1 MADEK
6 AKIEQYSS
14 RYATLSK
21 ELETAKKNEDAQA
34 LQNTI
39 SALDSWAN
47 EVKGF
52 LDDINGSDITN
63 EVSYSNLY
71 AIYNKW
77 AKGYTRATYVDT
89 LNRITTRAKEKEAEA
104 KGESTSDEYNQIVA
118 NFSPETKA
126 VLGNSVSNYM
136 EFNINPVKADYYAIK
151 SFLEKH
157 RVHTGGND
165 SGLSSDSK
173 AATKQGNTGGTDTK
187 LALQHKQTLDAFFTN
202 FEKARKKQARQNPP
216 EEEAPERKEP
226 ELNIDKYSGPA
237 ANVYVD
243 NLVNGLSHAD
253 GVGYAKSTLD
263 GTEDTLKDTGDYI
276 TARDKNLTKEEEK
289 QYRADLEANLYGR
302 NARINDNIARGSKG
316 ENANNRNFE
325 TTLRYSR
332 LADALN
338 NRVHTRASIP
348 SVISFSAFGPSA
360 NIAGQRAELYQMP
373 KIETEEMRQ
382 MDTVRGLSKD
392 QSGRQI
398 NRQQNYRDAAQELT
412 ANEMQDKLKLQTELS
427 QRLMDRRDKFTDEE
441 MRQWYQTRY
450 DEEMRRKATEWEKKF
465 GRDFGIESAKFIAE
479 MNKADPTLAA
489 IMGKAIDIVPPDY
502 VQQFLTEVL
511 MPYGRAIRAG
521 EPVSKV
527 IERAAYDF
535 GNFAANGLYGFTKG
549 GAEGIMDAIKEI
561 LS

>member
-1 MADEK
+1 MADESWD
-6 AKIEQYSS
+6 ILDDNV
-14 RYATLSK
+14 RTFITTLKKVWGKEGSVSK
-21 ELETAKKNEDAQA
+21 EQA
-34 LQNTI
+34 EHI
-39 SALDSWAN
+39 
-47 EVKGF
+47 
-52 LDDINGSDITN
+52 
-63 EVSYSNLY
+63 
-71 AIYNKW
+71 
-77 AKGYTRATYVDT
+77 VDT
-89 LNRITTRAKEKEAEA
+89 YDTLMDQYKNDANTLYWLGSYENAIRKLRVKVLKEEEKEE
-104 KGESTSDEYNQIVA
+104 ESNAYDELVA

-126 VLGNSVSNYM
+126 VLGNSISNYVG
-136 EFNINPVKADYYAIK
+136 FNIEPVKNDYSSIV
-151 SFLEKH
+151 SFLKEYKINPMH
-157 RVHTGGND
+157 
-165 SGLSSDSK
+165 SSHI
-173 AATKQGNTGGTDTK
+173 AA
-187 LALQHKQTLDAFFTN
+187 QHKRTLDNFFKTFN
-202 FEKARKKQARQNPP
+202 KEEKRQKKRQEKEN
-216 EEEAPERKEP
+216 APERKEP
-226 ELNIDKYSGPA
+226 ELNIDQYSGPA
-237 ANVYVD
+237 ANVDVD

-253 GVGYAKSTLD
+253 EVGYAKSTLD

-289 QYRADLEANLYGR
+289 QYRADLEANAYGR

-338 NRVHTRASIP
+338 NRVHTRASLP

-382 MDTVRGLSKD
+382 MNTVRDLSKD

-427 QRLMDRRDKFTDEE
+427 KRLMDRRDKFTDEE

-450 DEEMRRKATEWEKKF
+450 DEEMKRKATEWEKKF

-479 MNKADPTLAA
+479 MNKVDPTLAA
-489 IMGKAIDIVPPDY
+489 IMGKALNIVPPDY
-502 VQQFLTEVL
+502 IQQFLTEVL

-549 GAEGIMDAIKEI
+549 GIEGIMDAIKEI
-561 LS
+561 L

>member
-6 AKIEQYSS
+6 AKIKEYSD
-14 RYATLSK
+14 RYKKLIEGLK
-21 ELETAKKNEDAQA
+21 TAKKSEDAKS
-34 LQNTI
+34 LQSNI
-39 SALDSWAN
+39 SALDSWAT

-52 LDDINGSDITN
+52 LDSLNGTDITN
-63 EVSYSNLY
+63 EVAYSELR
-71 AIYNKW
+71 AIYNSW
-77 AKGYTRATYVDT
+77 TNSYTRAEYIDT
-89 LNRITTRAKEKEAEA
+89 LNRITTRAEGASGESWYGEFEKIKANLSPESKAILEGNVSDYTSFNTAPVQADINQLTALINKIKKEAGFGGA
-104 KGESTSDEYNQIVA
+104 DNASGYAAISQGTV
-118 NFSPETKA
+118 
-126 VLGNSVSNYM
+126 
-136 EFNINPVKADYYAIK
+136 VK
-151 SFLEKH
+151 
-157 RVHTGGND
+157 
-165 SGLSSDSK
+165 GLSEVKQYRDTLQ
-173 AATKQGNTGGTDTK
+173 AALGH
-187 LALQHKQTLDAFFTN
+187 AN
-202 FEKARKKQARQNPP
+202 FEKKKKAALNNPP
-216 EEEAPERKEP
+216 EEKAPERKEP
-226 ELNIDKYSGPA
+226 ELNIDKYSGQA
-237 ANVYVD
+237 ANVDVN

-253 GVGYAKSTLD
+253 EVGYAKSTLD

-289 QYRADLEANLYGR
+289 QYRADLEANAYGR

-316 ENANNRNFE
+316 ENANNRSFE

-338 NRVHTRASIP
+338 NRVHTRASLP
-348 SVISFSAFGPSA
+348 SVVSFSAFGPSA

-382 MDTVRGLSKD
+382 MNTVRDLSKD

-427 QRLMDRRDKFTDEE
+427 KRLMDRRDKFTDEE

-450 DEEMRRKATEWEKKF
+450 DKEMNRKATEWEKKF

-479 MNKADPTLAA
+479 MNKTDPTLAA

-549 GAEGIMDAIKEI
+549 GFEGIMDALKEI
-561 LS
+561 F

>member
-1 MADEK
+1 MADDMKSWNDLDENVK
-6 AKIEQYSS
+6 TFITTLRNIKGKENSVSKEQAQHIIDTYNELLKEYEND
-14 RYATLSK
+14 RATLNHI
-21 ELETAKKNEDAQA
+21 KNHAT
-34 LQNTI
+34 TI
-39 SALDSWAN
+39 EN
-47 EVKGF
+47 V
-52 LDDINGSDITN
+52 
-63 EVSYSNLY
+63 
-71 AIYNKW
+71 
-77 AKGYTRATYVDT
+77 R
-89 LNRITTRAKEKEAEA
+89 RAKERAEGASGESWYGEFEKIKANLSPESKAILEGNVSDYTSFNTAPVQADINQLTNLINKVKKEAGFGGA
-104 KGESTSDEYNQIVA
+104 DGASSYAAISQGTV
-118 NFSPETKA
+118 
-126 VLGNSVSNYM
+126 
-136 EFNINPVKADYYAIK
+136 VK
-151 SFLEKH
+151 
-157 RVHTGGND
+157 
-165 SGLSSDSK
+165 GLSEVEGYRDTLQ
-173 AATKQGNTGGTDTK
+173 AALGKVNHEKKKT
-187 LALQHKQTLDAFFTN
+187 ALN
-202 FEKARKKQARQNPP
+202 NPP

-226 ELNIDKYSGPA
+226 ELDIDKYSGSA
-237 ANVYVD
+237 ANVDVD
-243 NLVNGLSHAD
+243 NLTAGLSHAD

-289 QYRADLEANLYGR
+289 QYRADLEANAYGR

-316 ENANNRNFE
+316 ENANNRSFE

-338 NRVHTRASIP
+338 NRVHTRASLP

-382 MDTVRGLSKD
+382 MNTVRDLSKD

-427 QRLMDRRDKFTDEE
+427 KRLMDRRDKFTDEE

-450 DEEMRRKATEWEKKF
+450 DEEMKRKATEWEKKF

-479 MNKADPTLAA
+479 MNKVDPTLAA

-549 GAEGIMDAIKEI
+549 GFEGIMDALKEI
-561 LS
+561 F

>member
-6 AKIEQYSS
+6 AKIKEYSD
-14 RYATLSK
+14 RYKKLIEGLK
-21 ELETAKKNEDAQA
+21 TAKKSEDAKS
-34 LQNTI
+34 LQSNI
-39 SALDSWAN
+39 SALDSWATG
-47 EVKGF
+47 VKGF
-52 LDDINGSDITN
+52 LDSLNGTDITN
-63 EVSYSNLY
+63 DVAYSELR
-71 AIYNKW
+71 AIYNSW
-77 AKGYTRATYVDT
+77 TNSYTRAEYIDT
-89 LNRITTRAKEKEAEA
+89 LNRITTRAEGASGESWYGEFEKIKANLSPESKAILEGNVSDYTSFNTAPVQADINQLTALINKIKKEAGFGGA
-104 KGESTSDEYNQIVA
+104 DNASGYAAISQGTV
-118 NFSPETKA
+118 
-126 VLGNSVSNYM
+126 
-136 EFNINPVKADYYAIK
+136 VK
-151 SFLEKH
+151 
-157 RVHTGGND
+157 
-165 SGLSSDSK
+165 GLSEVKQYRDTLQ
-173 AATKQGNTGGTDTK
+173 AALGH
-187 LALQHKQTLDAFFTN
+187 AN
-202 FEKARKKQARQNPP
+202 FEKKKKAALNNPP
-216 EEEAPERKEP
+216 EEKAPERKEP
-226 ELNIDKYSGPA
+226 ELNIDKYSGQA
-237 ANVYVD
+237 ANVDVN

-253 GVGYAKSTLD
+253 EVGYAKSTLD

-289 QYRADLEANLYGR
+289 QYRADLEANAYGR

-316 ENANNRNFE
+316 ENANNRSFE

-338 NRVHTRASIP
+338 NRVHTRASLP
-348 SVISFSAFGPSA
+348 SVVSFSAFGPSA

-382 MDTVRGLSKD
+382 MNTVRDLSKD

-427 QRLMDRRDKFTDEE
+427 KRLMDRRDKFTDEE

-450 DEEMRRKATEWEKKF
+450 DEEMNRKATEWEKKF

-479 MNKADPTLAA
+479 MNKTDPTLAA

-549 GAEGIMDAIKEI
+549 GFEGIMDALKEI
-561 LS
+561 F

>member
-6 AKIEQYSS
+6 AKIKEYSD
-14 RYATLSK
+14 RYKDLSETLN
-21 ELETAKKNEDAQA
+21 TAKKNEDAQA
-34 LQNTI
+34 LQNAI

-52 LDDINGSDITN
+52 LDDTNGSDITN
-63 EVSYSNLY
+63 DVAYSELR

-77 AKGYTRATYVDT
+77 TGGYTRATYVDA
-89 LNRITTRAKEKEAEA
+89 LNRITARAEGASGESWYGEFEKIKANLSPESKAILEGNVSDYTSFNTAPVQADINQLTNLINKVKKEA
-104 KGESTSDEYNQIVA
+104 G
-118 NFSPETKA
+118 
-126 VLGNSVSNYM
+126 VSGADNASSSAA
-136 EFNINPVKADYYAIK
+136 ISQGTVVK
-151 SFLEKH
+151 
-157 RVHTGGND
+157 
-165 SGLSSDSK
+165 GLSEVEKYRDTLQ
-173 AATKQGNTGGTDTK
+173 AALGH
-187 LALQHKQTLDAFFTN
+187 AN
-202 FEKARKKQARQNPP
+202 FEKKKTALNNPP

-226 ELNIDKYSGPA
+226 ELDIDKYSGPA
-237 ANVYVD
+237 AEVDVD

-253 GVGYAKSTLD
+253 EVGYAKSTLD

-289 QYRADLEANLYGR
+289 QYRADLEANAYGR

-338 NRVHTRASIP
+338 NRVHTRASLP

-360 NIAGQRAELYQMP
+360 NVAGQRAELYQMP

-412 ANEMQDKLKLQTELS
+412 ANEMQDKLKLQTDLS
-427 QRLMDRRDKFTDEE
+427 KRLMDRRDKFTDEE

-450 DEEMRRKATEWEKKF
+450 DEEMKRKATEWEKKF
-465 GRDFGIESAKFIAE
+465 GRDFGIESARFIAE

-489 IMGKAIDIVPPDY
+489 IMGKALNIVPPDY
-502 VQQFLTEVL
+502 IQQFLTEVL

-549 GAEGIMDAIKEI
+549 GVEGIMDAIKEI

>member
-1 MADEK
+1 MTEEQIKSEFEK
-6 AKIEQYSS
+6 I
-14 RYATLSK
+14 
-21 ELETAKKNEDAQA
+21 KN
-34 LQNTI
+34 
-39 SALDSWAN
+39 
-47 EVKGF
+47 
-52 LDDINGSDITN
+52 
-63 EVSYSNLY
+63 NL
-71 AIYNKW
+71 
-77 AKGYTRATYVDT
+77 
-89 LNRITTRAKEKEAEA
+89 
-104 KGESTSDEYNQIVA
+104 
-118 NFSPETKA
+118 SPESKA
-126 VLGNSVSNYM
+126 VLEGNVSDYVSLNQAPIQAD
-136 EFNINPVKADYYAIK
+136 INQLTALINKANKEAGFGGKDNAPSSAAINQGTIVNGLKPVEQY
-151 SFLEKH
+151 
-157 RVHTGGND
+157 RD
-165 SGLSSDSK
+165 SLQAALS
-173 AATKQGNTGGTDTK
+173 
-187 LALQHKQTLDAFFTN
+187 HVN
-202 FEKARKKQARQNPP
+202 FEKKKAELNNPP

-226 ELNIDKYSGPA
+226 ELDIDKYSGPA
-237 ANVYVD
+237 AEVDVD
-243 NLVNGLSHAD
+243 NLVNGLSNAD

-289 QYRADLEANLYGR
+289 QYRADLEANAYGR

-338 NRVHTRASIP
+338 NRVHTRASLP

-382 MDTVRGLSKD
+382 MNTVRDLSKD

-412 ANEMQDKLKLQTELS
+412 ANEMQDKLKLQTDLS
-427 QRLMDRRDKFTDEE
+427 KRLMDRRDKFTDEE

-450 DEEMRRKATEWEKKF
+450 DEEMKRKATEWEKKF
-465 GRDFGIESAKFIAE
+465 GRDFGIESARFIAE

-489 IMGKAIDIVPPDY
+489 IMGKALNIVPPDY

-535 GNFAANGLYGFTKG
+535 GNFASKGLYGFTKG

>member
-1 MADEK
+1 MADDSFKSMSDLDENVR
-6 AKIEQYSS
+6 EFVT
-14 RYATLSK
+14 TLRNIRGKENSVSK
-21 ELETAKKNEDAQA
+21 EQAQHIIDTYNELLEKYKGD
-34 LQNTI
+34 
-39 SALDSWAN
+39 SA
-47 EVKGF
+47 
-52 LDDINGSDITN
+52 
-63 EVSYSNLY
+63 
-71 AIYNKW
+71 
-77 AKGYTRATYVDT
+77 T
-89 LNRITTRAKEKEAEA
+89 LNRIKDHAMTVENLRRAKERAEGASGESWYGEFEKIKANLSSESKAILEGNVSDYTSFNTAPVQADINQLTSLINKVNKEA
-104 KGESTSDEYNQIVA
+104 GFGVA
-118 NFSPETKA
+118 DNASGYAAISQGT
-126 VLGNSVSNYM
+126 V
-136 EFNINPVKADYYAIK
+136 VK
-151 SFLEKH
+151 
-157 RVHTGGND
+157 
-165 SGLSSDSK
+165 GLSEVERYRDTLQ
-173 AATKQGNTGGTDTK
+173 AALGKVNHEKKKT
-187 LALQHKQTLDAFFTN
+187 ALN
-202 FEKARKKQARQNPP
+202 NPP
-216 EEEAPERKEP
+216 KEEAPERKEP

-237 ANVYVD
+237 ANVDVD

-289 QYRADLEANLYGR
+289 QYRADLEANAYGR

-316 ENANNRNFE
+316 ENANNRSFE

-338 NRVHTRASIP
+338 NRVHTRASLP

-382 MDTVRGLSKD
+382 MNTVRDLSKD

-427 QRLMDRRDKFTDEE
+427 KRLMDRRDKFTDEE

-450 DEEMRRKATEWEKKF
+450 DEEMKRKATEWEKKF

-489 IMGKAIDIVPPDY
+489 IMGKALNIVPPDY
-502 VQQFLTEVL
+502 IQQFLTEVL

-549 GAEGIMDAIKEI
+549 GIDGIMDAIKEI
-561 LS
+561 L

>member
-1 MADEK
+1 MADDFKSWNDLDDNVKEF
-6 AKIEQYSS
+6 IT
-14 RYATLSK
+14 TLRNISGKEDSVSK
-21 ELETAKKNEDAQA
+21 EQAQQIIDTYNVLLEKYEND
-34 LQNTI
+34 
-39 SALDSWAN
+39 SA
-47 EVKGF
+47 
-52 LDDINGSDITN
+52 
-63 EVSYSNLY
+63 
-71 AIYNKW
+71 
-77 AKGYTRATYVDT
+77 T
-89 LNRITTRAKEKEAEA
+89 LNRIKEHAMTIENLRRAGERAKEKEAE
-104 KGESTSDEYNQIVA
+104 ESGSSGSDEYDAIRA
-118 NFSPETKA
+118 NFSAETKA
-126 VLGNSVSNYM
+126 VLGNDVSNYIG
-136 EFNINPVKADYYAIK
+136 FNINPVKADYNSIV
-151 SFLEKH
+151 SFLKEHK
-157 RVHTGGND
+157 VYTGGND

-173 AATKQGNTGGTDTK
+173 AAGQQGNTGGSVTK
-187 LALQHKQTLDAFFTN
+187 QALKDKQTLDVFFTN
-202 FEKARKKQARQNPP
+202 FEKNKAAQAAKNPP
-216 EEEAPERKEP
+216 EEKAPERKEP

-237 ANVYVD
+237 AEVDVD

-289 QYRADLEANLYGR
+289 QYRADLEANAYGR
-302 NARINDNIARGSKG
+302 NARINDNIARGSKS

-338 NRVHTRASIP
+338 NRVHTRASLP

-382 MDTVRGLSKD
+382 MNTVRDLSKD

-427 QRLMDRRDKFTDEE
+427 KRLMDRRDKFTDEE

-450 DEEMRRKATEWEKKF
+450 DEEMKRKATEWEKKF
-465 GRDFGIESAKFIAE
+465 GRDFGIESARFIAE

-489 IMGKAIDIVPPDY
+489 IMGKALNIVPPDY

-549 GAEGIMDAIKEI
+549 GAEGIMDAIREI

>member
-1 MADEK
+1 MGHA
-6 AKIEQYSS
+6 
-14 RYATLSK
+14 
-21 ELETAKKNEDAQA
+21 
-34 LQNTI
+34 
-39 SALDSWAN
+39 
-47 EVKGF
+47 
-52 LDDINGSDITN
+52 
-63 EVSYSNLY
+63 
-71 AIYNKW
+71 
-77 AKGYTRATYVDT
+77 
-89 LNRITTRAKEKEAEA
+89 
-104 KGESTSDEYNQIVA
+104 
-118 NFSPETKA
+118 
-126 VLGNSVSNYM
+126 
-136 EFNINPVKADYYAIK
+136 
-151 SFLEKH
+151 
-157 RVHTGGND
+157 
-165 SGLSSDSK
+165 
-173 AATKQGNTGGTDTK
+173 
-187 LALQHKQTLDAFFTN
+187 N
-202 FEKARKKQARQNPP
+202 FEKKKKAALNNPP
-216 EEEAPERKEP
+216 EEKAPERKEP
-226 ELNIDKYSGPA
+226 ELNIDKYSGQA
-237 ANVYVD
+237 ANVDVN

-253 GVGYAKSTLD
+253 EVGYAKSTLD

-289 QYRADLEANLYGR
+289 QYRADLEANAYGR

-316 ENANNRNFE
+316 ENANNRSFE

-338 NRVHTRASIP
+338 NRVHTRASLP
-348 SVISFSAFGPSA
+348 SVVSFSAFGPSA

-382 MDTVRGLSKD
+382 MNTVRDLSKD

-427 QRLMDRRDKFTDEE
+427 KRLMDRRDKFTDEE

-450 DEEMRRKATEWEKKF
+450 DEEMNRKATEWEKKF

-479 MNKADPTLAA
+479 MNKTDPTLAA

-549 GAEGIMDAIKEI
+549 GFEGIMDALKEI
-561 LS
+561 F

>member
-6 AKIEQYSS
+6 AKIKEYSD
-14 RYATLSK
+14 RYK
-21 ELETAKKNEDAQA
+21 ELFDTLKTAKKNEDAQA

-52 LDDINGSDITN
+52 LDSLNGSDITN
-63 EVSYSNLY
+63 DVAYSELR
-71 AIYNKW
+71 AIYNNW
-77 AKGYTRATYVDT
+77 TGGYTRATYVDT
-89 LNRITTRAKEKEAEA
+89 LNRITARQEGASGESWYGEFEKIKANLSPESKAILEGNVSDYTSFNTAPVQADINQLTNLINKVKKEAGFGGA
-104 KGESTSDEYNQIVA
+104 DNASGYAAISQGTV
-118 NFSPETKA
+118 
-126 VLGNSVSNYM
+126 
-136 EFNINPVKADYYAIK
+136 VK
-151 SFLEKH
+151 
-157 RVHTGGND
+157 
-165 SGLSSDSK
+165 GLSEVEGYRDTLQ
-173 AATKQGNTGGTDTK
+173 AALGKVNHEKKKT
-187 LALQHKQTLDAFFTN
+187 ALN
-202 FEKARKKQARQNPP
+202 NPP

-226 ELNIDKYSGPA
+226 ELDIDKYSGPA
-237 ANVYVD
+237 ANVDVD
-243 NLVNGLSHAD
+243 NLTAGLSHAD

-289 QYRADLEANLYGR
+289 QYRADLEANAYGR

-316 ENANNRNFE
+316 ENANNRSFE

-338 NRVHTRASIP
+338 NRVHTRASLP

-382 MDTVRGLSKD
+382 MNTVRDLSKD

-427 QRLMDRRDKFTDEE
+427 KRLMDRRDKFTDEE

-450 DEEMRRKATEWEKKF
+450 DEEMKRKATEWEKKF

-479 MNKADPTLAA
+479 MNKVDPTLAA

-549 GAEGIMDAIKEI
+549 GFEGIMDALKEI
-561 LS
+561 F

>member
-6 AKIEQYSS
+6 AKIKEYSD
-14 RYATLSK
+14 RYKKLIEGLK
-21 ELETAKKNEDAQA
+21 TAKKSEDAKS
-34 LQNTI
+34 LQSNI
-39 SALDSWAN
+39 SALDSWAT

-52 LDDINGSDITN
+52 LDSLNGTDITN
-63 EVSYSNLY
+63 DVAYSELR
-71 AIYNKW
+71 AIYNSW
-77 AKGYTRATYVDT
+77 ANSYTRAEYIDT
-89 LNRITTRAKEKEAEA
+89 LNRITTRAEGASGESWYGEFEKIKANLSPESKAILEGNVSDYTSFNTAPVQADINQLTALINKIKKEAGFGGA
-104 KGESTSDEYNQIVA
+104 DNASGYAAISQGTV
-118 NFSPETKA
+118 
-126 VLGNSVSNYM
+126 
-136 EFNINPVKADYYAIK
+136 VK
-151 SFLEKH
+151 
-157 RVHTGGND
+157 
-165 SGLSSDSK
+165 GLSEVKQYRDTLQ
-173 AATKQGNTGGTDTK
+173 AALGH
-187 LALQHKQTLDAFFTN
+187 AN
-202 FEKARKKQARQNPP
+202 FEKKKKVALNNPP
-216 EEEAPERKEP
+216 EEKAPERKEP
-226 ELNIDKYSGPA
+226 ELNIDKYSGQA
-237 ANVYVD
+237 ANVDVN

-253 GVGYAKSTLD
+253 EVGYAKSTLD

-289 QYRADLEANLYGR
+289 QYRADLEANAYGR

-316 ENANNRNFE
+316 ENANNRSFE

-338 NRVHTRASIP
+338 NRVHTRASLP
-348 SVISFSAFGPSA
+348 SVVSFSAFGPSA

-382 MDTVRGLSKD
+382 MNTVRDLSKD

-427 QRLMDRRDKFTDEE
+427 KRLMDRRDKFTDEE

-450 DEEMRRKATEWEKKF
+450 DEEMNRKATEWEKKF

-479 MNKADPTLAA
+479 MNKTDPTLAA

-549 GAEGIMDAIKEI
+549 GFEGIMDALKEI
-561 LS
+561 F

>member
-6 AKIEQYSS
+6 AKIKEYSD
-14 RYATLSK
+14 RYKDLSETLN
-21 ELETAKKNEDAQA
+21 TAKKNEDAQA
-34 LQNTI
+34 LQNAI
-39 SALDSWAN
+39 SALDSWAT

-63 EVSYSNLY
+63 DVAYSELR

-77 AKGYTRATYVDT
+77 TGGYTRATYVDA
-89 LNRITTRAKEKEAEA
+89 LNRITARAEGASGESWYGEFEKIKANLSPESKAILEGNVSDYTSFNTAPVQADINQLTNLINKVKKEAGFGGA
-104 KGESTSDEYNQIVA
+104 DNASGYAAISQGTV
-118 NFSPETKA
+118 
-126 VLGNSVSNYM
+126 
-136 EFNINPVKADYYAIK
+136 VK
-151 SFLEKH
+151 
-157 RVHTGGND
+157 
-165 SGLSSDSK
+165 GLSEVEKYRDTLQ
-173 AATKQGNTGGTDTK
+173 AA
-187 LALQHKQTLDAFFTN
+187 LSHTN
-202 FEKARKKQARQNPP
+202 FEKKKAAINNPP
-216 EEEAPERKEP
+216 EEKAPERKEP
-226 ELNIDKYSGPA
+226 ELNIDQYSGPA
-237 ANVYVD
+237 AEVDVD

-289 QYRADLEANLYGR
+289 QYRADLEANAYGR
-302 NARINDNIARGSKG
+302 NARINDNIARGSKS

-338 NRVHTRASIP
+338 NRVHTRASLP

-382 MDTVRGLSKD
+382 MNTVRDLSKD

-427 QRLMDRRDKFTDEE
+427 KRLMDRRDKFTDEE

-450 DEEMRRKATEWEKKF
+450 DEEMKRKATEWEKKF
-465 GRDFGIESAKFIAE
+465 GRDFGIESARFIAE

-489 IMGKAIDIVPPDY
+489 IMGKALNIVPPDY

-549 GAEGIMDAIKEI
+549 GVEGIMDAIKEI

>member
-6 AKIEQYSS
+6 AKIEQYSL
-14 RYATLSK
+14 RYKDLS
-21 ELETAKKNEDAQA
+21 EALNTAKKNEDAQA
-34 LQNTI
+34 LQNAI

-52 LDDINGSDITN
+52 LDDTNGSDITN
-63 EVSYSNLY
+63 EVSYSVLR
-71 AIYNKW
+71 ASYNKW
-77 AKGYTRATYVDT
+77 TEGYTRATYVEAARRITARAEGASGESWYGEFEKIKANLSPESKAILEGNVSDYTSFNTAPVQADINQLTNLINKVKKEAGFGGADNASGYAAISQGTVIKGLSEVEQYRDT
-89 LNRITTRAKEKEAEA
+89 LQAA
-104 KGESTSDEYNQIVA
+104 
-118 NFSPETKA
+118 
-126 VLGNSVSNYM
+126 LGH
-136 EFNINPVKADYYAIK
+136 A
-151 SFLEKH
+151 
-157 RVHTGGND
+157 
-165 SGLSSDSK
+165 
-173 AATKQGNTGGTDTK
+173 
-187 LALQHKQTLDAFFTN
+187 N
-202 FEKARKKQARQNPP
+202 FEKKKTAINNPP
-216 EEEAPERKEP
+216 EEQAPERKEP
-226 ELNIDKYSGPA
+226 ELSIDKYSGPA
-237 ANVYVD
+237 ANVDVD

-289 QYRADLEANLYGR
+289 QYRADLEANAYGR
-302 NARINDNIARGSKG
+302 NARINDNIARGSKS

-338 NRVHTRASIP
+338 NRVHTRASLP

-412 ANEMQDKLKLQTELS
+412 ANEMQDKLKLQTEIS
-427 QRLMDRRDKFTDEE
+427 NRLMDRRDKFTDEE

-450 DEEMRRKATEWEKKF
+450 DEEMKRKATEWEKKF

-549 GAEGIMDAIKEI
+549 GVEGIMDAIKEI

>member
-1 MADEK
+1 MADDMKSWNDLDDNVREF
-6 AKIEQYSS
+6 IT
-14 RYATLSK
+14 TLRHIRGKEDSVSK
-21 ELETAKKNEDAQA
+21 EQAQYITDTYNELLKKYENDR
-34 LQNTI
+34 
-39 SALDSWAN
+39 
-47 EVKGF
+47 G
-52 LDDINGSDITN
+52 
-63 EVSYSNLY
+63 
-71 AIYNKW
+71 
-77 AKGYTRATYVDT
+77 T
-89 LNRITTRAKEKEAEA
+89 LTWLNMEAMTVENVRRVGERAKEKEAE
-104 KGESTSDEYNQIVA
+104 ESGSSGSEEYDKIRA
-118 NFSPETKA
+118 NFSAETKA
-126 VLGNSVSNYM
+126 VLGNNISNYIG
-136 EFNINPVKADYYAIK
+136 FNINPVKADYYAIK
-151 SFLEKH
+151 EFLDKH
-157 RVHTGGND
+157 RVYTGD
-165 SGLSSDSK
+165 STGSNY
-173 AATKQGNTGGTDTK
+173 AAAQQGNTGGSVTK
-187 LALQHKQTLDAFFTN
+187 QAFKDKQTLDAFFTS
-202 FEKARKKQARQNPP
+202 FEKNRAAQASKNPP
-216 EEEAPERKEP
+216 KEEAPERKEP
-226 ELNIDKYSGPA
+226 ELNIDQYSGPA
-237 ANVYVD
+237 AEVDVD

-253 GVGYAKSTLD
+253 EVGYAKSTLD

-289 QYRADLEANLYGR
+289 QYRADLDADVYGR

-338 NRVHTRASIP
+338 NRVHTRASLP
-348 SVISFSAFGPSA
+348 SVVSFSAFGPSA

-382 MDTVRGLSKD
+382 MNTVRDLSKD

-412 ANEMQDKLKLQTELS
+412 ANEMQDKLKLQTDLS
-427 QRLMDRRDKFTDEE
+427 KRLMDRRDKFTDEE

-450 DEEMRRKATEWEKKF
+450 DEEMKRKATEWEKKF
-465 GRDFGIESAKFIAE
+465 GRDFGIESARFIAE

-489 IMGKAIDIVPPDY
+489 IMGKALNIVPPDY

-535 GNFAANGLYGFTKG
+535 GNFAANGLYGLTKG
-549 GAEGIMDAIKEI
+549 GVDGIMDAIKEI